1 MPNVTVETP
10 NWLLQMEN
18 ILEELNEGVAIVDEQ
33 LRIVFANE
41 ALLQLGLYKRG
52 ELLGRTPD
60 AIFPPED
67 MPYILRQHESALRY
81 GRSHN
86 EFSLPRKDG
95 QKVPVISSGRVIQGP
110 DGREYVVVTVTDISE
125 QKRVE
130 AQLRESN
137 ALLEDRQN
145 EIEADLAIAERVQQS
160 LAPHGLAWKNLSV
173 EVYYSPARTIG
184 GDFGVVLPQHD
195 KFLDVVVC
203 DVSGHGVG
211 SALIANR
218 IYSETLH
225 ALEHT
230 GGPASLLLRLH
241 AFVLDRIPQEG
252 FYFTMAAA
260 RFTEG
265 GRRMT
270 FAAGGQPPAILL
282 SNGTVRLLESRTG
295 ILGCLVDTAQP
306 AEAVEVKLA
315 PGDRLVFYTDGLIEV
330 FNGSGDMLGVEGLEK
345 IVRQSATRALPE
357 MKQAILDGVATWRH
371 GTMADD
377 VSLVIVEIVTG
388 FKGPPGYRGPVSA
401 RGDATVA

>member
-81 GRSHN
+81 GRSRN

-130 AQLRESN
+130 ARLRESN

-173 EVYYSPARTIG
+173 EAYYSPARTIG

-230 GGPASLLLRLH
+230 GEPASLLQRLH
-241 AFVLDRIPQEG
+241 AFVRDRIPQEG
-252 FYFTMAAA
+252 FFFTMAAA

-265 GRRMT
+265 GHRMT
-270 FAAGGQPPAILL
+270 FAAGGQPPAILV
-282 SNGTVRLLESRTG
+282 SNGTVHLLESRTG
-295 ILGCLVDTAQP
+295 ILGCLADAARP
-306 AEAVEVKLA
+306 AAAEEVELA

-330 FNGSGDMLGVEGLEK
+330 FNRSGDMLGVEGLEK

-357 MKQAILDGVATWRH
+357 MKQAILDGVATWRD

-377 VSLVIVEIVTG
+377 VSLVIVEV
-388 FKGPPGYRGPVSA
+388 R
-401 RGDATVA
+401 